1 MNFGRP
7 SNFRKPRTKI
17 YLSTRKSALQTKMEV
32 MEKSNSV
39 LRENMSN
46 METKLQDSLM
56 INVLLEEKIHE
67 MNTKHDDL
75 EYRDKKI
82 QSRN

>member
-17 YLSTRKSALQTKMEV
+17 YLSTSKSALQTKMEV